1 MPIRIEIRQ
10 AGAGVILDWSG
21 SLTLSDFHEVQTG
34 FLTSSEKLKQVK
46 YILVDLTFV
55 ATLNVPYRDMELI
68 AQGDMRLAQ
77 NATPGVLFAV
87 AAPRDLG
94 FGLARMW
101 QVLAEKT
108 KWETMV
114 LRSRAEAEAW
124 IRERAHE
131 KFGLDI

>member
-1 MPIRIEIRQ
+1 M
-10 AGAGVILDWSG
+10 
-21 SLTLSDFHEVQTG
+21 TLSDFHDVQTG
-34 FLTSSEKLKQVK
+34 FLTSPEKLKQVK
-46 YILVDLTFV
+46 YILVDLTLV
-55 ATLNVPYRDMELI
+55 DALNLPYRDMELI

-77 NATPGVLFAV
+77 NATPGVLCAV

>member
-21 SLTLSDFHEVQTG
+21 SLKLSDFHEVQTR

-55 ATLNVPYRDMELI
+55 DTLNVPYRDMELI